1 MSIIP
6 FCRTVKILL
15 LIAVILAGTAIYF
28 AVTSGG
34 EKFRWAGQKIEKL
47 AEDLHKALDKT
58 ADKADKARESS
69 RESVEKIKDLKDK
82 LK

>member
-1 MSIIP
+1 MP

-15 LIAVILAGTAIYF
+15 LLTVLLVGTAIYF

-34 EKFRWAGQKIEKL
+34 EKFRWAGKKIEKA
-47 AEDLHKALDKT
+47 AEDLHKTLDKT
-58 ADKADKARESS
+58 ADEADKARETT
-69 RESVEKIKDLKDK
+69 RDSVERLKDIKDK